1 VSDER
6 YAAAGSDA
14 PSSGL
19 AIGSLI
25 ASILGLTLV
34 PTVGSIVGLVLGYVA
49 RTKIEESAGAIG
61 GESFAKAGI
70 IVGWV
75 GIGLTVA
82 GVCLAI
88 VITVLALS
96 TVIPVTICAG
106 LGNWFY

>member
-1 VSDER
+1 VSEEQEFV
-6 YAAAGSDA
+6 AGSDA

-34 PTVGSIVGLVLGYVA
+34 PTVGSIIGLILGYIA
-49 RTKIEESAGAIG
+49 RNKIEESAGAIG

-75 GIGLTVA
+75 GIGLTFA
-82 GVCLAI
+82 GVCLALAA
-88 VITVLALS
+88 TVFALG
-96 TVIPVTICAG
+96 TAIPVTICGG
-106 LGNWFY
+106 LGNWFQ